1 VEPEGQRPGVNAAER
16 RSRSLNRHGERCAA
30 KVVNGRGY
38 CVAHDPE
45 RPADMKALGKLSGKA
60 RRKPNRARAHPE
72 LGAYM
77 LAEVHPERIWNAL
90 EMAMTGQN
98 ESARVQ
104 ASRVVMDALSAAR
117 PEGCPTC
124 RERHAEAPAVR
135 ERAEQRLFALVA
147 ESIRA
152 ILSGNLE
159 HAPAFAALAADQ
171 LDADLRTSIAELQG

>member
-1 VEPEGQRPGVNAAER
+1 MRELGR
-16 RSRSLNRHGERCAA
+16 RSGE
-30 KVVNGRGY
+30 
-38 CVAHDPE
+38 
-45 RPADMKALGKLSGKA
+45 A
-60 RRKPNRARAHPE
+60 RRKPNPARVHPE

-124 RERHAEAPAVR
+124 REREQEAPALHA
-135 ERAEQRLFALVA
+135 RAEQKLFALVA

-171 LDADLRTSIAELQG
+171 LDDNLQARIAELNAARL